1 MMSLLRA
8 LWSYR
13 HFLLSSIV
21 NDLRTRFARSKLGAL
36 WMLLQPLAM
45 VAMYALVLSQVLGA
59 RLAGLDSPYAYAIY
73 LLAGIVCWQL
83 FLEIVTRCLTVFVD
97 NGNLLKK
104 IMFPRV
110 CLPVIAAGSALV
122 NNILLV
128 LAAMGVFALL
138 GHTAFGAVA
147 WLVPLILLTAAL
159 ACGLGLLL
167 GTINVFV
174 RDVAQ
179 VMQVVLQLLFW
190 MTPIVYMPSILPAGM
205 AELMRFNPLA
215 TLVAAYHAVLVYG
228 KAPDVASLVPVVL
241 LTLVLLGAS
250 LFVFRRA
257 SAEMVDVL

>member
-8 LWSYR
+8 LWNYR
-13 HFLLSSIV
+13 HFLLSSIA

-45 VAMYALVLSQVLGA
+45 VAMYALVLSRVLGA

-122 NNILLV
+122 NNVVLV

-138 GHTAFGAVA
+138 GHTEFGAVA

-190 MTPIVYMPSILPAGM
+190 MTPIVYMVSILPAGM
-205 AELMRFNPLA
+205 ARALRFNPLA
-215 TLVAAYHAVLVYG
+215 ALVGAYQSVLVYG
-228 KAPDVASLVPVVL
+228 KSPDLASLAPVLV
-241 LTLVLLGAS
+241 LTLALLGAA